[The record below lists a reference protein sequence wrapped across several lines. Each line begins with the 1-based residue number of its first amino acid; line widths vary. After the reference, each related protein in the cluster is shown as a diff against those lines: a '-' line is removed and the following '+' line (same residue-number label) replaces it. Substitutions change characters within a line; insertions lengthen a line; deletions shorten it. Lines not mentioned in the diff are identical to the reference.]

1 MRNKSVGKGFMNLM
15 LATEESLVE
24 YYGRYSIESWEF
36 SGNEF
41 NKSQIKAA
49 VKKYAEDTKGKDQ
62 F

>member
-1 MRNKSVGKGFMNLM
+1 MNLM

-24 YYGRYSIESWEF
+24 YYGRYSIKEWMF
-36 SGNEF
+36 NKEF
-41 NKSQIKAA
+41 NKNQIKAA